1 MSILNTTVDDLLD
14 LDFKALENNM
24 QLEDDQYQKDVY
36 LPEKTIQK
44 LVIEYC
50 KKKGIIAIGSPN
62 GHNAN
67 QKTVTFRKQQGQVKD
82 MPDIDI
88 KKYNGFTNQFQLEL
102 KAKKGYLRKGQ
113 KEMIEKLKAEHIPCS
128 VSYGIYE
135 AIYMIEKYL
144 IGEPIIWVAK
154 K

>member
-1 MSILNTTVDDLLD
+1 MSILNTSVDDLLD

-24 QLEDDQYQKDVY
+24 QLEDSQYEKDIY

-50 KKKGIIAIGSPN
+50 RKKGIIAIGSTN
-62 GHNAN
+62 GNNSN
-67 QKTVTFRKQQGQVKD
+67 QKTVAFRKQQGQVKG

-88 KKYNGFTNQFQLEL
+88 KKWNGFTNQFQLEL
-102 KAKKGYLRKGQ
+102 KAKNGYLKKDQ

-144 IGEPIIWVAK
+144 KGEPIIWDAK